1 MKHIIILTTCL
12 LTTSISFGQSLV
24 KIGDNAPKFY
34 FNKVVNSPQTNLDI
48 SDLKGKPAILAFW
61 GTWCAPC
68 IPEMINLA
76 KLQKKYGD
84 KIQVIGVSND
94 SEQKLKNFLSKRP
107 SKIWFASDPS
117 NNLWN
122 IFDIQT
128 AGHAVLIDKNNKVA
142 AVTETEKIDSTVI
155 NNLISSNLTNLSEN
169 RGTKRLA
176 DNQEP
181 VKLDSNTLYS
191 FVLQPELKQ
200 ITPMMKRPRIGPFAG
215 RRITIINLVPTVILS
230 EAFSIS
236 SDKRIVYT
244 SKEDSIL
251 SNQTP
256 VCIDFIVSESDKS
269 NLNSLFKN
277 EVNRR
282 LPVKG
287 TIEQKMI
294 SCLILRPIKGQQV
307 ALEKSS
313 STENKFSFNGLEFE
327 GEGIPM
333 TTFVNYLENE
343 LYYPVYD
350 ETGLTGYYNIKFSKN
365 NVEPLKS
372 VRENLAKFGLEL
384 VRGEKEMN
392 ALVISRQ

>member
-1 MKHIIILTTCL
+1 MKYIIILTTCFL
-12 LTTSISFGQSLV
+12 SATISFGQSLV
-24 KIGDNAPKFY
+24 KIGDKAPKFY
-34 FNKVVNSPQTNLDI
+34 FNKVVNSPENNLDI

-84 KIQVIGVSND
+84 KIQIIGVSDD

-142 AVTETEKIDSTVI
+142 AITETEKIDSTVI

-176 DNQEP
+176 ENQEP

-191 FVLQPELKQ
+191 FVLQPQLKG

-230 EAFSIS
+230 EAFAIS
-236 SDKRIVYT
+236 SDKRIVYA

-269 NLNSLFKN
+269 NLNLLFKN

-287 TIEQKMI
+287 SIEQKI
-294 SCLILRPIKGQQV
+294 IPCLVLRPIKGQQV
-307 ALEKSS
+307 SVEKSS
-313 STENKFSFNGLEFE
+313 SNENKFSFNGLEFE

-350 ETGLTGYYNIKFSKN
+350 ETGLTGFYNIKFSKN

-372 VRENLAKFGLEL
+372 IRENLAKFGLEL
-384 VRGEKEMN
+384 VKDQKVMK